1 MISKKLTH
9 PTVEGVREKNYNE
22 AKRWSAVELIDPIM
36 EFDLHIGRE
45 TVQVD
50 IDASPH
56 TIAGMW
62 GSDTHNHPKFEVHIL
77 LSGSCS
83 MDMEGTS
90 RVLRERQAVVVAPGQ
105 YHRPELGSR
114 EFERLSMGLTVP
126 EGELRRAMQAAVAEK
141 SVYPVTEEMLYLCR
155 GILAESRRRDPFRRE
170 MMQAKVSVLA
180 LAVLRAMNLQ
190 GEVSGPDKEG
200 RRMPSAIDM
209 YFERNLAQN
218 PGAEDL
224 ARQLHLSRRHLN
236 RILQANYG
244 MGFREKLLQARLEKA
259 KWLLRHTEKSV
270 SVIAGEVGYTYDS
283 AFREAFYRQV
293 GMTPQ
298 AYRVSRKHQ
307 QAQEETDK

>member
-1 MISKKLTH
+1 M
-9 PTVEGVREKNYNE
+9 
-22 AKRWSAVELIDPIM
+22 ELIDPIM
-36 EFDLHIGRE
+36 EFDLQIGRE
-45 TVQVD
+45 KVRVD

-83 MDMEGTS
+83 MDMEGASHT
-90 RVLRERQAVVVAPGQ
+90 LQEGQFAVIAPGR

-114 EFERLSMGLTVP
+114 RFERVSIGVTVP
-126 EGELRRAMQAAVAEK
+126 DGELRRSMQAATAETGI
-141 SVYPVTEEMLYLCR
+141 YPATEEILHLCR
-155 GILAESRRRDPFRRE
+155 GILTESGRRDPFRKE

-190 GEVSGPDKEG
+190 GEVRGLDKEG
-200 RRMPSAIDM
+200 RRMPSAIDI
-209 YFERNLAQN
+209 YFERNLARN

-259 KWLLRHTEKSV
+259 KWLLRHTDKSV

-283 AFREAFYRQV
+283 AFREAFCRQV
-293 GMTPQ
+293 GATPQ
-298 AYRVSRKHQ
+298 AYRLNHKEKRV
-307 QAQEETDK
+307 QEEAEQ

>member
-1 MISKKLTH
+1 MD
-9 PTVEGVREKNYNE
+9 
-22 AKRWSAVELIDPIM
+22 LIDPIM
-36 EFDLHIGRE
+36 EFGLQLGRE
-45 TVQVD
+45 TLQVD

-56 TIAGMW
+56 TIANMW
-62 GSDTHNHPKFEVHIL
+62 GTDTHNHPKFEVHIL
-77 LSGSCS
+77 LSGGCA

-90 RVLRERQAVVVAPGQ
+90 HKLRERQFVVVAPGQ
-105 YHRPELGSR
+105 YHRPELGTR
-114 EFERLSMGLTVP
+114 EFERVSMGLTVP
-126 EGELRRAMQAAVAEK
+126 KGELRRAMQAALEAKNVF
-141 SVYPVTEEMLYLCR
+141 SVTDEMMYLCR
-155 GILAESRRRDPFRRE
+155 GVLTESRRRDPFRRE
-170 MMQAKVSVLA
+170 MMQAKVSTLV

-190 GEVSGPDKEG
+190 GDVNGLDKEG

-218 PGAEDL
+218 PSAEDL
-224 ARQLHLSRRHLN
+224 AQQLHLSRRHLN

-244 MGFREKLLQARLEKA
+244 MGFREKLLQARLERA

-298 AYRVSRKHQ
+298 AYRLQHK
-307 QAQEETDK
+307 QAGVQEEADK